1 MANSYVEYSS
11 GLTATTYNI
20 PFNFIS
26 VDDVLVKGY
35 NGSSWSDLTVASRD
49 ATAKTVTLDAAP
61 SALQKIRV
69 YRSTSTAQLVD
80 FQNGSRLSER
90 DLDTAY
96 QQGLFVAQEVSENA
110 STEVEGVG
118 QQGPQGIQ
126 GPQGPEGPA
135 GQDGQDASDI
145 LTSSYQSS
153 ELTFSSLSPTDANNL
168 PMEVAHGLGAVPK
181 MYSVSFKCLSANYG
195 WNVGDEVLVASCT
208 SVYGKNISVW
218 ATSTHIGVS
227 MPHGFSLPHKNSD
240 NRFAT
245 SGTNLSGWRLIFR
258 AYA

>member
-49 ATAKTVTLDAAP
+49 STAKTVTLDTAP

-110 STEVEGVG
+110 STEVEGIG
-118 QQGPQGIQ
+118 PQGPQGIQ
-126 GPQGPEGPA
+126 GVA
-135 GQDGQDASDI
+135 GNDGADGAAGAAGAAGADSA
-145 LTSSYQSS
+145 LPNSFESS
-153 ELTFSSLSPTDANNL
+153 EITVPQSPQQPPLTA
-168 PMEVAHGLGAVPK
+168 AHGLGTTPKLAQALLKCTSAEFGYSVGDYAVPATGSLFFDGTTVGFTTSFYQVTDRTGT
-181 MYSVSFKCLSANYG
+181 YSTQVITDTSWKL
-195 WNVGDEVLVASCT
+195 VLRA
-208 SVYGKNISVW
+208 
-218 ATSTHIGVS
+218 
-227 MPHGFSLPHKNSD
+227 
-240 NRFAT
+240 FA
-245 SGTNLSGWRLIFR
+245 
-258 AYA
+258 

>member
-61 SALQKIRV
+61 SAFNKIRV
-69 YRSTSTAQLVD
+69 WRNTSTAQLVD

-110 STEVEGVG
+110 STQVEGVG

-126 GPQGPEGPA
+126 GPQGPQGPA
-135 GQDGQDASDI
+135 GQDASDI

-153 ELTFSSLSPTDANNL
+153 ELTFSSLSSSEANNL

-195 WNVGDEVLVASCT
+195 WSVGDEVLVASCT
-208 SVYGKNISVW
+208 STYGKNISVW

-227 MPHGFSLPHKNSD
+227 MPHGFSLPHKDSD
-240 NRFAT
+240 NRFSIT
-245 SGTNLSGWRLIFR
+245 GTDISDWRLIFR

>member
-110 STEVEGVG
+110 STEVEGIG
-118 QQGPQGIQ
+118 PQGPQGIQ
-126 GPQGPEGPA
+126 GPA
-135 GQDGQDASDI
+135 GVSMFTESFESAEITYTDSA
-145 LTSSYQSS
+145 QSV
-153 ELTFSSLSPTDANNL
+153 
-168 PMEVAHGLGAVPK
+168 EVSHGLSSVPK
-181 MYSVSFKCLSANYG
+181 IFQFVARCKTADGGYA
-195 WNVGDEVLVASCT
+195 VGDELDFSAPKYVNATKIGFVTFGPLYLPNKSTSAGFNPTASRWKLVLRA
-208 SVYGKNISVW
+208 
-218 ATSTHIGVS
+218 
-227 MPHGFSLPHKNSD
+227 
-240 NRFAT
+240 FA
-245 SGTNLSGWRLIFR
+245 
-258 AYA
+258 